1 MTRPPGRLITGPF
14 MPLSLLIVSFLISL
28 IAFAVFHPEVDGR
41 VFYFPDNS
49 GLRIG
54 TERRGIPQRRNL
66 DEQISIYLDEFFL
79 GPVSL
84 ELTHSAPRGTEVRHV
99 AVVGK
104 TAYIDL
110 DLVMLKTDSELP
122 ISFDQALENIRFNIF
137 FNFPRIEEIVFT
149 IEGQQVHAPP
159 YVGPQNAD

>member
-1 MTRPPGRLITGPF
+1 
-14 MPLSLLIVSFLISL
+14 MPLSLLVVSFLISL
-28 IAFAVFHPEVDGR
+28 LVYFLIHPEVDGR
-41 VFYFPDNS
+41 VFYFPDNA
-49 GLRIG
+49 GLKIG

-66 DEQISIYLDEFFL
+66 DEQVSIFLDEFFL

-99 AVVGK
+99 AIVGK

-110 DLVMLKTDSELP
+110 DLMILKTDMELP
-122 ISFDQALENIRFNIF
+122 ITFDQALDNIRNNIL
-137 FNFPRIEEIVFT
+137 FNFPRIEETVFT

-159 YVGPQNAD
+159 YVSPQGTD